1 MRWIFLVLVSILVR
15 EVAKHP
21 SEALVEVFRV
31 ESMGFYGVTTA
42 FQKLGLGDSISR
54 RCNRVCLESVELGGV
69 VTVTNPMAIQ
79 LKDTDIWKVWVVKQV
94 VNLQVGAEDGPL
106 GVEMV
111 FLLEMLPLRKAACAV
126 QR

>member
-1 MRWIFLVLVSILVR
+1 MSRSFAWEPWGFSG
-15 EVAKHP
+15 VA
-21 SEALVEVFRV
+21 
-31 ESMGFYGVTTA
+31 TA
-42 FQKLGLGDSISR
+42 FQKLGIGNRKPR
-54 RCNRVCLESVELGGV
+54 RCNQVCLESVELGGV